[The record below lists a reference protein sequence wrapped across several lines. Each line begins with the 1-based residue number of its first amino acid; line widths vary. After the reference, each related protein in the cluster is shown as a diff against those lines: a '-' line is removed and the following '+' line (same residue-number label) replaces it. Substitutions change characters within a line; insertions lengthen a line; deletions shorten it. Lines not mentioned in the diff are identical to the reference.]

1 MDEAVVLDGFAGVFD
16 APALKKSS
24 KSSTEFDVDG
34 CGRAGASF
42 GLHSTLTLGGFGASW
57 LLAESTLVVDLNR
70 ANPTGAS
77 GDDVNSSNKSLAFVR
92 LAERE

>member
-1 MDEAVVLDGFAGVFD
+1 MDDVVAVAGFAGVFD

-77 GDDVNSSNKSLAFVR
+77 GDDETKSSNKSLAFVR
-92 LAERE
+92 LA